1 MSTEDTEITPLKQT
15 HRGENRSVTET
26 GPESESIRVL
36 HVDDESGVTEI
47 TKAFLEEDHDDMVIE
62 TETDPYAAMER
73 IRSDGV
79 RIDCVVSDYRMP
91 QMDGL
96 ELLDAIREYDTELPF
111 ILFTGRGSEEI
122 AAEAIE
128 SGVTDYLQKGG
139 TEVYSVLSNRIEN
152 VVENYRKQREIDRIH
167 ERYQALIE
175 NGSDIV
181 CVHETDGTIQYM
193 SPSVEGVLGFDPD
206 RFIGENVFDF
216 VHPDDYDRVTGRFS
230 GLRSDEEVTEIRSR
244 FRCRNTAGE
253 WRWIEAVFA
262 DERTAALDGFVVNAR
277 DVTEQV
283 ARKER
288 LKRQNDLF
296 EAVEE
301 LASVGGWEY
310 DARTETLYW
319 TDEVRRIRDLPPEYE
334 PTLDEAIEFYHPE
347 DRPRV
352 KRAIEAALTRGES
365 FEFECRLRT
374 ADGELRWVHSYGAPK
389 RDDESIVRVQ
399 GAIVDITERKER
411 ERELRTFRTA
421 VENAGHAI
429 YWTDPDG
436 RIEYANPAF
445 EETTGHDRE
454 EVIGEPSSIL
464 KSGIHTDAFYEQL
477 WETII
482 SGETWESEIINE
494 RKDGERYTVNQTISP
509 ITDEGEIQRHIVVN
523 QDITD
528 RKEQRRQL
536 NDLFETTRELLRG
549 ETPTAVATT
558 AVEAA
563 RDVLG
568 LSISG
573 IHLYDAD
580 RDALVPTA
588 TTDEA
593 TEVIGEI
600 PTFEPNES
608 LAWKAFESGDEAIY
622 DDVQADP
629 NVYDPETEIRS
640 ECYLPLGEHGV
651 FLAGSPDPKTLDDR
665 MVSLARILAA
675 NVEAALD
682 RLDREIE
689 LRETSERLHTIIE
702 HTPDALFVLDDD
714 ERIVEVNERACT
726 SLGYE
731 REELLGM
738 RRPGIGSTTATEDF
752 GEPTDP
758 LAPLREEPDTVLT
771 KEGKHRRKDG
781 SEFPVRVRITRIE
794 HGGEG
799 RFLAIAR
806 DISEVETRKQQLQRQ
821 NERLEEFAGIVS
833 HDLRNPLSV
842 ARTGVEL
849 ARRREGGCDDTLE
862 KVEHAHER
870 MEALIDDLLMFARN
884 GQPIDEETVDRLELS
899 DVVSR
904 GWGLIST
911 DNAEL
916 CLEDDT
922 TIVADESR
930 LRQLIENLV
939 RNSVEH
945 GSTSSRTGSDDSVEH
960 GTPDNRTDSDEGVT
974 IRVGALPDGF
984 YIEDDG
990 PGIPESER
998 EDVFDPGYT
1007 TREDG
1012 TGFGLGIVRNVV
1024 DAHGWT
1030 VTITESADGGA
1041 RFEITDVETTMSNR
1055 GIDRR

>member
-1 MSTEDTEITPLKQT
+1 MSTEDTEITSLKRT
-15 HRGENRSVTET
+15 HGGEKCSVTET
-26 GPESESIRVL
+26 ESETGSIRVL

-47 TKAFLEEDHDDMVIE
+47 TKAFLEENHDDLVIE
-62 TETDPYAAMER
+62 TETDPHAAIER

-91 QMDGL
+91 QMNGL
-96 ELLDAIREYDTELPF
+96 ELLDAIREYDTDLPF

-122 AAEAIE
+122 AAEAIA

-139 TEVYSVLSNRIEN
+139 TEVYSILSNRIGN
-152 VVENYRKQREIDRIH
+152 VVENYRQQRELDRIH

-193 SPSVEGVLGFDPD
+193 SPSIEGVLGFDPD

-216 VHPDDYDRVTGRFS
+216 IHPDDYDRVTERFS
-230 GLRSDEEVTEIRSR
+230 GLQSGEAATEITSR
-244 FRCRNTAGE
+244 FRCRNAAGE

-262 DERTAALDGFVVNAR
+262 DERTSALEGFVVNAR
-277 DVTEQV
+277 DVTEQI

-288 LKRQNDLF
+288 LKRQNELL

-310 DARTETLYW
+310 DTRTETLHW
-319 TDEVRRIRDLPPEYE
+319 TDEIRRIRDLPPEYE
-334 PTLDEAIEFYHPE
+334 STLNEAIEFYHPE
-347 DRPRV
+347 DRPRAR
-352 KRAIEAALTRGES
+352 RAIEAALTRGES

-374 ADGELRWVHSYGAPK
+374 ADGDERWVHTYGAPK
-389 RDDESIVRVQ
+389 REDGSIVRVQ

-454 EVIGEPSSIL
+454 EVVGEPSSVL
-464 KSGIHTDAFYEQL
+464 KSDVHTDAFYGQL

-482 SGETWESEIINE
+482 SGETWENEIINE

-509 ITDEGEIQRHIVVN
+509 ITDEGEIQRYIVVS

-528 RKEQRRQL
+528 RKKQRRQL

-549 ETPTAVATT
+549 ETPAAVATT

-588 TTDEA
+588 TTNEA
-593 TEVIGEI
+593 TDVIGEI

-608 LAWKAFESGDEAIY
+608 LAWQAFESGDEAIY

-629 NVYDPETEIRS
+629 NVYDPETDLRS
-640 ECYLPLGEHGV
+640 ECYLPLGDHGV
-651 FLAGSPDPKTLDDR
+651 FLAGSTDPKALDDR
-665 MVSLARILAA
+665 IVSLARILAA
-675 NVEAALD
+675 NVEVALD

-689 LRETSERLHTIIE
+689 LRETSERLQTIIE
-702 HTPDALFVLDDD
+702 HTPDALFVLDED
-714 ERIVEVNERACT
+714 ERIVEINQQACT

-731 REELLGM
+731 RGELLGM
-738 RRPGIGSTTATEDF
+738 RRPEIDTATTAQES
-752 GEPTDP
+752 DP
-758 LAPLREEPDTVLT
+758 FAPLREGPDTVLT
-771 KEGKHRRKDG
+771 REASHRRKDG
-781 SEFPVRVRITRIE
+781 SEFPVRVRVTRIE
-794 HGGEG
+794 HGDED

-806 DISEVETRKQQLQRQ
+806 DISEVETTKRQLQRQ
-821 NERLEEFAGIVS
+821 NGRLEEFAGIVS
-833 HDLRNPLSV
+833 HDLRNPLTV
-842 ARTGVEL
+842 ARSGVEL
-849 ARRREGGCDDTLE
+849 ARRTGDGCGDTLE
-862 KVEHAHER
+862 QVDRAHDR
-870 MEALIDDLLMFARN
+870 MQTLIDDLLTLARN
-884 GQPIDEETVDRLELS
+884 GQSIDEADVDRIELS
-899 DVVSR
+899 EIVSR
-904 GWGLIST
+904 GWGIIST
-911 DNAEL
+911 GDAEL
-916 CLEDDT
+916 RIEDEP

-930 LRQLIENLV
+930 LQQLIENLV

-945 GSTSSRTGSDDSVEH
+945 GSTSSRTGSDDSVKH
-960 GTPDNRTDSDEGVT
+960 GKPDNPPDSDEGVT

-998 EDVFDPGYT
+998 EAVFDPGYS

-1030 VTITESADGGA
+1030 VTITESTDGGA
-1041 RFEITDVETTMSNR
+1041 RFEITDVETAMPIR
-1055 GIDRR
+1055 GTDRS